1 METKYYKISISSNN
15 FFHNLQLQ
23 KHIKKN
29 YVYFYSCLYGNMYIS
44 NIPSK
49 STYSFDLSNQKRV
62 FENVPAPNRN
72 GYEIFDL
79 EKKSNENLTIF
90 IKAHAT
96 LTNNKLVIKLSDELF
111 NKIISDSTCANH
123 NVFLFCKTPNG
134 KYFVHASS
142 LNITELSPAIK
153 KVDSNMSCDNNHLI
167 NGHFLYT

>member
-1 METKYYKISISSNN
+1 METKCYKITISSDN

-23 KHIKKN
+23 KHIRKN
-29 YVYFYSCLYGNMYIS
+29 YYYFYSCLYGNMYIS

-49 STYSFDLSNQKRV
+49 STYSFDISNQKRV
-62 FENVPAPNRN
+62 FENVPAPNKN

-79 EKKSNENLTIF
+79 GKKSNENLTIF
-90 IKAHAT
+90 IKARAS

-123 NVFLFCKTPNG
+123 NVFLFCKTPTG

-153 KVDSNMSCDNNHLI
+153 KVDSNMSCDNNHLV
-167 NGHFLYT
+167 NGQFLYT